1 MAVTTITLDNTETE
15 HNNIRS
21 ALAEAIANPSIW
33 AIYWTDSDTLE
44 DVRLV
49 RTQAGSPSWV
59 FQPIEAP
66 DPLIPVE

>member
-1 MAVTTITLDNTETE
+1 MAVSTITLDNTETE

-21 ALAEAIANPSIW
+21 ALAEAIANPSIL

-66 DPLIPVE
+66 EPLIPVE